1 MKEFKTKSIINNKLN
16 ISSLIYILLKPAY
29 LFLSINLIFIAGC
42 SALKKNEFVN
52 ICASSSFPCLNTT
65 EHVLLITNKGKIKL
79 ELYGEY
85 APITVGSF
93 IEYVEK
99 GAYDKTVF
107 NRVIKKPYPFII
119 RGGDNSLIK
128 GENKFINKQT
138 GKVRSIP
145 LEIKLTINNLPTYGK
160 EIDISKQ
167 KNNIELK
174 HKRSYLSMARSKK
187 LNSAN
192 SQFYILL
199 KSLPELDGRFSV
211 FGKVISDMNVVEL
224 IEEGDFIVKAE
235 RL

>member
-1 MKEFKTKSIINNKLN
+1 MP
-16 ISSLIYILLKPAY
+16 LKGPQV
-29 LFLSINLIFIAGC
+29 LTP
-42 SALKKNEFVN
+42 K
-52 ICASSSFPCLNTT
+52 CL
-65 EHVLLITNKGKIKL
+65 
-79 ELYGEY
+79 
-85 APITVGSF
+85 
-93 IEYVEK
+93 
-99 GAYDKTVF
+99 
-107 NRVIKKPYPFII
+107 
-119 RGGDNSLIK
+119 
-128 GENKFINKQT
+128 
-138 GKVRSIP
+138 
-145 LEIKLTINNLPTYGK
+145 
-160 EIDISKQ
+160 KQ